1 MKKLVICSIIWVL
14 LWPLALLV
22 LYSRNRNIIICD
34 IQKDISHRRFKLLG
48 ISSVLYVFLLDKYY
62 RSLIYNRLG
71 GASFFIS
78 WLWHADPTFYPVC
91 SNIGP
96 GCYLAHPFSTILN
109 AKSIGSDFTCRQCT
123 TIGNK
128 SEEYPSD
135 LPTIGN
141 NVTIGAN
148 ALVIGNI
155 KIGNNVVIGAGSVVV
170 KDVPDNTVVAGN
182 PARIIKYIS

>member
-71 GASFFIS
+71 GVFF
-78 WLWHADPTFYPVC
+78 HFVA
-91 SNIGP
+91 
-96 GCYLAHPFSTILN
+96 LARRSYVL
-109 AKSIGSDFTCRQCT
+109 
-123 TIGNK
+123 
-128 SEEYPSD
+128 PSMQ
-135 LPTIGN
+135 
-141 NVTIGAN
+141 
-148 ALVIGNI
+148 
-155 KIGNNVVIGAGSVVV
+155 
-170 KDVPDNTVVAGN
+170 
-182 PARIIKYIS
+182 